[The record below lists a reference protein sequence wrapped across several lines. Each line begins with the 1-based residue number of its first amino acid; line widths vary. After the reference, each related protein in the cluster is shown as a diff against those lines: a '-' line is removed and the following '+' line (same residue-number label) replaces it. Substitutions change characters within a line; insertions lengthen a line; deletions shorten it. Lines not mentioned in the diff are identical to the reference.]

1 MKNFLL
7 GLGVSV
13 VIIFSAVG
21 GAIADRLFVIRPLDY
36 VLGLGI
42 GGFRVSD
49 GKDNLVTQKILKE
62 EGVVIDVTEK
72 ASPSVVTVAAV
83 KEQVKSGLLFDQY
96 GFPRVSDGESK
107 TVQQDIGTGF
117 VVRGNLIVTNRHVV
131 SDREAEYKVI
141 DKEGK
146 EYAVE
151 KIYRDPINDLAILQV
166 AGIEHVPELSLGDS
180 TGLRVGQFVIAI
192 GTALGEF
199 RHTVTTGVI
208 SGLGRGI
215 TAGDVYGESEQLDG
229 VIQTDAAIN
238 PGNSG
243 GPLINSAGEVIGIN
257 VAVAGDGQ
265 NIGFAIPIN
274 ELKTSLSNFEAT
286 GRFTRPFLGVRYRT
300 VTKEVAIRNEVP
312 QGAYVEVVIK
322 DSPAFKEGLK
332 VGDIITE
339 VDGKKLSES
348 RLDLVGIINTKK
360 VGEILKLKIWREGKE
375 KELAAVLE
383 ESEE

>member
-1 MKNFLL
+1 MKNFFL

-21 GAIADRLFVIRPLDY
+21 GAIADRLFVIQPLDY

-42 GGFRVSD
+42 GGFRLSE

-72 ASPSVVTVAAV
+72 ASPSVVTVAEV
-83 KEQVKSGLLFDQY
+83 KLQTF
-96 GFPRVSDGESK
+96 GESK
-107 TVQQDIGTGF
+107 LVTQDIGTGF
-117 VVRGNLIVTNRHVV
+117 VVSGNLIVTNKHVV
-131 SDREAEYKVI
+131 SDREVEYKII

-146 EYAVE
+146 EYIVE
-151 KIYRDPINDLAILQV
+151 KIYRDPVNDLAILQV
-166 AGIEHVPELSLGDS
+166 AGIEQIPALTLGNS
-180 TGLRVGQFVIAI
+180 SGLRVGQFVIAI

-215 TAGDVYGESEQLDG
+215 TAGDVFGESEQLDG

-257 VAVAGDGQ
+257 VAIAGEAQ
-265 NIGFAIPIN
+265 NIGFAIPID
-274 ELKTSLSNFEAT
+274 ELKTSLANFEAT
-286 GRFTRPFLGVRYRT
+286 GRFSRPFLGVRYRT
-300 VTKEVAIRNEVP
+300 ITKEVAIRNEVP
-312 QGAYVEVVIK
+312 QGAYVQAVIK
-322 DSPAFKEGLK
+322 DSPAAKAGMK
-332 VGDIITE
+332 VEDILIE
-339 VDGKKLSES
+339 ADGKKLSES
-348 RLDLVGIINTKK
+348 RLDLIGIINTKK
-360 VGEILKLKIWREGKE
+360 VGEILKLKIWRDGKE
-375 KELAAVLE
+375 REIAAVLE